1 MSFLRVSDLAPD
13 RLRAVVDLG
22 LDVKRQPDRYAT
34 ALTGR
39 SIGLFFEKQSL
50 RTWVSCDVGAAQLGA
65 HPLTIRQDQTGMGSR
80 ETPEDVGR
88 TLDRY
93 LDLLAMR
100 VFRHGDLEAIDAAV
114 DAPVVNLLSDHE
126 HPCQAVADVMT
137 LAENGLM
144 GGTIAYIGDGNN
156 VCHSLM
162 VAVTT
167 CGGSIRVATAPG
179 YEPDPAAVEQARSHG
194 DVVVT
199 TDPIEAVEGANAVY
213 TDVWASMGQE
223 EEAEVRRSHF
233 ARYRVDETMFGRAA
247 SDAIFLHCL
256 PAHRGDEVTHDVLEH
271 ERSRVFDQAEN
282 RLHSFKAVLLDQLG

>member
-1 MSFLRVSDLAPD
+1 MSFLTVSDLGPERVRD
-13 RLRAVVDLG
+13 LVTLG
-22 LDVKRQPDRYAT
+22 LEVKRRPERYVS
-34 ALTGR
+34 ALAGR

-50 RTWVSCDVGAAQLGA
+50 RTWVSCDVAAVQLGA
-65 HPLTIRQDQTGMGSR
+65 HPLAIRNDQTGMGSR

-88 TLDRY
+88 VLDRY

-100 VFRHGDLEAIDAAV
+100 VFDHGDLEAIDAVV
-114 DAPVVNLLSDHE
+114 DVPVVNLLSDRE

-137 LAENGLM
+137 LAENGVM
-144 GGTIAYIGDGNN
+144 NGTVAYVGDGNN

-162 VAVTT
+162 VAVTM

-179 YEPDPAAVEQARSHG
+179 YEPDPAIVRMAEAHG
-194 DVVVT
+194 PVVVT
-199 TDPIEAVEGANAVY
+199 TDPLEAVEGADAVY

-223 EEAEVRRSHF
+223 EEAELRRRHF
-233 ARYRVDETMFGRAA
+233 ARYRVDEAMFDRAA
-247 SDAIFLHCL
+247 PGAIFLHCL
-256 PAHRGDEVTHDVLEH
+256 PAHRGDEVTHEVLEH